1 MMSRADNDRLC
12 RIGPG
17 TPMGAVFRRF
27 WLPICTSDRVPL
39 PGGAPRFERLL
50 GENFVVFRNGEGQ
63 VGVLDELCPHRGA
76 SLSLGRV
83 EDCGIRCIY
92 HGWKIGNDGTLLE
105 VMNNPANKRPPNVRA
120 PSFSVVEAGGIVWTY
135 LGPKEHQPPAP
146 HFAFM
151 DLAES
156 QRVLLRVDGNYN
168 WVQALEGGLD
178 SSHVGILHSN
188 AARPAWNGPS
198 EVKVGAFEDTGPVLE
213 VEDTEF
219 GYHYAAFRRG
229 GPGQPSNVRI
239 VPFIMPSGRIIPGGA
254 LQGAQNHTI
263 AFEIPIDDEHTA
275 TYTVH
280 YGSAPISRESRL
292 RETGFDDPEVYS
304 QEQQRLLLSR
314 ANYNRQRRDIM
325 DRSWSGLN
333 GIAFEDA
340 VIATSMGPIQDRT
353 KEHLI
358 ASDLAVARLRRRL
371 LDSAG
376 RIERGE
382 PPVGAH
388 VDTSVISAIDAPA
401 PQGAHWRTLLPN
413 HRVVAVAA

>member
-63 VGVLDELCPHRGA
+63 VGVLDELCPASWRVAQPGPRRGLRHPLHLSRLEDRQRRHAARGHEQPGRQAAAQLAWGVFSRRRGGRHRLDLPWPEGTSAAGAALRLHGLGRKSRGA
-76 SLSLGRV
+76 
-83 EDCGIRCIY
+83 
-92 HGWKIGNDGTLLE
+92 
-105 VMNNPANKRPPNVRA
+105 
-120 PSFSVVEAGGIVWTY
+120 
-135 LGPKEHQPPAP
+135 
-146 HFAFM
+146 
-151 DLAES
+151 
-156 QRVLLRVDGNYN
+156 
-168 WVQALEGGLD
+168 
-178 SSHVGILHSN
+178 
-188 AARPAWNGPS
+188 AARRRQLQLGAGAGRRPRQLACRHPAFECRAAGLERPVRG
-198 EVKVGAFEDTGPVLE
+198 EVGAFEDTGPVLE

-275 TYTVH
+275 TYTVR

-304 QEQQRLLLSR
+304 QEQQRLLLKSR
-314 ANYNRQRRDIM
+314 QLQSPASRHHGSQLVRPERNCLRGRGDRDV
-325 DRSWSGLN
+325 DGADLGSHEGASHRLRPGGRTATPAPTRSWRGGSS
-333 GIAFEDA
+333 A
-340 VIATSMGPIQDRT
+340 
-353 KEHLI
+353 
-358 ASDLAVARLRRRL
+358 ASRRSARM
-371 LDSAG
+371 S
-376 RIERGE
+376 
-382 PPVGAH
+382 
-388 VDTSVISAIDAPA
+388 TPA
-401 PQGAHWRTLLPN
+401 
-413 HRVVAVAA
+413 